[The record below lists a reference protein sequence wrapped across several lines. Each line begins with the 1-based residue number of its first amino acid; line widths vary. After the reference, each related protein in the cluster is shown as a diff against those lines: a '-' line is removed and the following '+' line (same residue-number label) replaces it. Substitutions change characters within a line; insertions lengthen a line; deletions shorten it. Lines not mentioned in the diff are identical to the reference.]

1 MSLRYSIVFHPTAQV
16 DLDEIIKYIAKE
28 NAAAAVQM
36 LDEINNKILQLEQA
50 PERGEIPK
58 NKIMVKMGYRLLNMK
73 NYVVLYMVKE
83 NRVEILRIIHGW
95 RKWEKLVIVPKEG
108 FLSLPEVMEQIRKKI
123 FHPHQ

>member
-1 MSLRYSIVFHPTAQV
+1 MSLRYTIVFHPTAQV
-16 DLDEIIKYIAKE
+16 DLEEIIKYIATE
-28 NAAAAVQM
+28 NTAAAVQM
-36 LDEINNKILQLEQA
+36 LDEIDNEILQLEQA

-73 NYVVLYMVKE
+73 NYVALYMVKE

-108 FLSLPEVMEQIRKKI
+108 FLSRQDVMEQIRKKI
-123 FHPHQ
+123 SLLHQ